1 MHMRKAD
8 RILDAFF
15 DPNNRGV
22 ASFRE
27 CYVAITGD
35 KSISGYLKGCDPVN
49 LRESLDSQSFSAV
62 LGNAIN
68 RRMVQEYNTPDRYD
82 VWKKLA
88 TVVNVP
94 DFRNQNLT
102 RFGGYGD
109 LPIVGERD
117 PYPALTSPG
126 DESASYGVTKRGGTE
141 DITLEMIKNDDVRSI
156 RAIPK
161 KLAQAAKRTLSKF
174 VLDFLRLNPV
184 VYDGVALFHAS
195 HNNLGNTALSAV
207 SMAAARASM
216 QKQRELGSNDPLGL
230 TPKYLLVAFDQEE
243 TAYNLFRR
251 GTNLDKTFVQ
261 SLDVEVIPVWYW
273 DDINDWCAV
282 ADPAMCPTVEVG
294 FLDGEEEPELFL
306 QDHPSVGS
314 MFSNDKLTYKIRHI
328 YSGAAVDYRGIYKA
342 VVAG

>member
-1 MHMRKAD
+1 MRMSKAD

-15 DPNNRGV
+15 DPNNCGV

-35 KSISGYLKGCDPVN
+35 KSIGGHLRDCDPVN
-49 LRESLDSQSFSAV
+49 LRESLDSQSFSSV
-62 LGNAIN
+62 LVNAIN
-68 RRMVQEYNTPDRYD
+68 RRMVQEYNIADRYD
-82 VWKKLA
+82 VWRKLA
-88 TVVNVP
+88 KVFSAP
-94 DFRNQNLT
+94 DFRNQTLT

-117 PYPALTSPG
+117 PYPELISPS

-156 RAIPK
+156 QAIPK
-161 KLAQAAKRTLSKF
+161 KMAQAAKRTLSKF

-184 VYDGVALFHAS
+184 IYDGVTLFHAS
-195 HNNLGNTALSAV
+195 HNNLGNAALS
-207 SMAAARASM
+207 SSSLAAARSAM
-216 QKQRELGSNDPLGL
+216 QKQREFGSNDPLGL
-230 TPKYLLVAFDQEE
+230 TPKYLLVSFDQEE
-243 TAYNLFRR
+243 SGYNLFRR
-251 GTNLDKTFVQ
+251 GTNNDKTFVQ
-261 SLDVEVIPVWYW
+261 SLDVEVVPVWYW

-282 ADPAMCPTVEVG
+282 ADPAMCPTIEVG
-294 FLDGEEEPELFL
+294 FLDGKEEPELFL

-314 MFSNDKLTYKIRHI
+314 MFSNDKLTFKIRHI
-328 YSGAAVDYRGIYKA
+328 YGGTVGDYRGIYKA